1 MPLMGRD
8 PAELLAAKERQ
19 QACVSE
25 AVRTGV
31 LSGIEG
37 GAVSGACVFALNHYV
52 EFFRTKFPVSAKT
65 SFVARAKSS
74 PLLPLLLPRA
84 CALPGPSPPLSLSL
98 IHI

>member
-65 SFVARAKSS
+65 SFVVREGCLG
-74 PLLPLLLPRA
+74 PPRQ
-84 CALPGPSPPLSLSL
+84 PPQTRFAH
-98 IHI
+98 IH